1 MSKINIAQITS
12 QVKCKFDEKINKLVN
27 EAQNGTLTEES
38 IQKEIE
44 PYQKKFEKFQ
54 QVGDAVST
62 ASQAIKAFKNP
73 AGAAKDLA
81 KQGIKEIIAN
91 SETVQ
96 NLKKEAMNKIEE
108 KLNEIPQVQEAKNE
122 IERITNNVLS
132 EVKIPQEPSID
143 PELPSAEKLVAAA
156 IRDSRLARMLIKTE

>member
-12 QVKCKFDEKINKLVN
+12 QVKGKFDEKINKLVN

-54 QVGDAVST
+54 QVGNAVST
-62 ASQAIKAFKNP
+62 ASQAIKAYKDP
-73 AGAAKDLA
+73 VGAAKDLV
-81 KQGIKEIIAN
+81 GRGVKEIIAN
-91 SETVQ
+91 SETIQ

-122 IERITNNVLS
+122 IERITNNALS
-132 EVKIPQEPSID
+132 EVEISQGPSID
-143 PELPSAEKLVAAA
+143 PELPSAERLVAAA
-156 IRDSRLARMLIKTE
+156 IRDSRLARMLIRTE